1 MKVILLADVPA
12 LGRKGEVKEVS
23 GGYARNFLLARRLVE
38 PATDAAVAGLA
49 AKEIRKERGKAEE
62 EKKYRVIA
70 EKLKTTVI
78 SFTIKVGEKGKA
90 FGSIN
95 ALKIQEALAQQ
106 GVHVEKEWIMLDEPI
121 KATGEKSI
129 PIEFPHNVKG
139 EIRITISAE

>member
-23 GGYARNFLLARRLVE
+23 GGYARNFLLPRRLVE

-49 AKEIRKERGKAEE
+49 AKKIRTERGKAEE
-62 EKKYRVIA
+62 EKKYRAIA

-106 GVHVEKEWIMLDEPI
+106 SVHVEKEWIMLDEPI